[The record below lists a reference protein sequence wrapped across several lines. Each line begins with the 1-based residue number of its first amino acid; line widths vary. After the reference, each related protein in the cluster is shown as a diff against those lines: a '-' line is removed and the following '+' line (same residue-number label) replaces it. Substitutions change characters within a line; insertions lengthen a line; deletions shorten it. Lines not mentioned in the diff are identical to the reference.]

1 MASRRAIKAKTLN
14 NARYEDYW
22 RHRSLTMECPMRTLA
37 SLLLIGCCTSAYADT
52 LPRFL
57 NSNDSINNLPQP
69 NLPVDAYRPATPQ
82 LQTPEQP
89 AAPQGQQPLMM
100 GTKVTVR
107 QVQIEGGTVY
117 PLEQLA
123 AVYQPLIGHETSF
136 SQLIEATRDITRRY
150 QNDGY
155 LLSYAFMPQQSFDQG
170 VLRVVLVE
178 GYIKDYQ
185 LQGDIGPVSAYLDK
199 LVSKLKAERPL
210 TRKTFERYTTLMSRV
225 PGVTL
230 QAVVPPPGTTDGA
243 TRLVAVASRKSITT
257 TLNSTDDNRNGLQAL
272 VGLTS
277 NSQTAWGEQ
286 LSLSGL
292 FPPGKDKEHYYRLDY
307 SQLLGSEGT
316 QLNLYGA
323 RYRSDPRS
331 NVQLSNGLELEPHR
345 ENDRFSIGVSH
356 PFIASP
362 NEMLSVGTRLY
373 AVNDKTRYRVSNS
386 PLTLEEKTDIR
397 ALALEGDWSKS
408 DPRQLRILSAGLY
421 RGLDSMGANTNN
433 ELYDLDFFR
442 LRLAGV
448 QSDRFFDN
456 WQGVLS
462 GALYW
467 SADNLPDSERASFG
481 GQNFARGYPDDQATG
496 DKGWGVAYEVNYSF
510 NREGPWV
517 RVLQPYVVLDRSKTW
532 FNQLP
537 VKGSNLSSA
546 ALGVRFGDAK
556 HYNIALEAAK
566 PMSDEALDTYNRRP
580 RYTLSF
586 SYQL

>member
-1 MASRRAIKAKTLN
+1 
-14 NARYEDYW
+14 
-22 RHRSLTMECPMRTLA
+22 MRTLA
-37 SLLLIGCCTSAYADT
+37 SLLLLGCCSSAYADS

-57 NSNDSINNLPQP
+57 NSNDSIRNLPTP
-69 NLPVDAYRPATPQ
+69 NLPVDAYRPATPKLQ
-82 LQTPEQP
+82 LPEQP
-89 AAPQGQQPLMM
+89 APQGQQPLTM

-107 QVQIEGGTVY
+107 QVQIEGGTLY

-123 AVYQPLIGHETSF
+123 TIYQPLIGHETTLA
-136 SQLIEATRDITRRY
+136 QLIEATRSITRRY
-150 QNDGY
+150 QDDGY
-155 LLSYAFMPQQSFDQG
+155 LLSYAFMPQQSFDKG

-178 GYIKDYQ
+178 GYVKDYQ

-199 LVSKLKAERPL
+199 LVAKLKAERPL

-243 TRLVAVASRKSITT
+243 TRLVATASRKPFTT
-257 TLNSTDDNRNGLQAL
+257 TLNSTQDNRNGLQAL
-272 VGLTS
+272 VGVSS
-277 NSQTAWGEQ
+277 NSQTSLGEQ
-286 LSLSGL
+286 LTLSGL

-316 QLNLYGA
+316 QLSLYGA
-323 RYRSDPRS
+323 RYRSEPHS
-331 NVQLSNGLELEPHR
+331 NVQLDNGLELEPHR

-362 NEMLSVGTRLY
+362 NEMLTLGTRLY
-373 AVNDKTRYRVSNS
+373 AVNDKTRYKVVNS
-386 PLTLEEKTDIR
+386 PQSVDVKTDIR

-408 DPRQLRILSAGLY
+408 DQRQLRILSAGLY
-421 RGLDSMGANTNN
+421 RGLDSMGAKTNN
-433 ELYDLDFFR
+433 DLYDLDFFR
-442 LRLAGV
+442 VRLAGV
-448 QSDRFFDN
+448 QSNRFLDN

-467 SADNLPDSERASFG
+467 SRDNLPDSERASFG
-481 GQNFARGYPDDQATG
+481 GQNFARGYPDDQTTG

-517 RVLQPYVVLDRSKTW
+517 RVVQPYVVLDRAKTW
-532 FNQLP
+532 FNELP
-537 VKGSNLSSA
+537 VKGSSLSSA
-546 ALGVRFGDAK
+546 AFGLRFGDTK

-566 PMSDEALDTYNRRP
+566 ALSDEALDTYNRRP
-580 RYTLSF
+580 RYSLSF